1 MTATHRSG
9 TIATMRAPAW
19 SAIVAG
25 VALAA
30 AAPATAGP
38 PDARLWEQAEADFEA
53 GRFAEALAAF
63 ETLYQLNPQ
72 PELLFAMGR
81 CHQQLGDCARAT
93 ARFRAFLA
101 TGPDP
106 AARQAAEARMLAC
119 APDAP
124 PPTPI
129 DAAPIDDGPAP
140 ALPLPVAEAAPRPR
154 RTLTLGLAGAGVA
167 AGAVAITLEV
177 MGRAALDASTAQGAA
192 GDRAGRDAEYDRA
205 QRLHVGAQV
214 GAVVGVGCVTAAA
227 VLWWR
232 GPAARP
238 AVALVPRRDGGAV
251 VWSGA
256 F

>member
-1 MTATHRSG
+1 
-9 TIATMRAPAW
+9 MRASAW
-19 SAIVAG
+19 AAIVAG

-30 AAPATAGP
+30 TPAIAGP
-38 PDARLWEQAEADFEA
+38 PDAGLWKQAEADFEA

-63 ETLYQLNPQ
+63 ETLYQLKPQ

-81 CHQQLGDCARAT
+81 CHQQLGDCVRAT
-93 ARFRAFLA
+93 ERFRAFLA

-106 AARQAAEARMLAC
+106 AARDAAEARMAAC
-119 APDAP
+119 AP
-124 PPTPI
+124 
-129 DAAPIDDGPAP
+129 AAPIDAPPTGGEVAPGPAP
-140 ALPLPVAEAAPRPR
+140 SQPATEAAPRPR
-154 RTLTLGLAGAGVA
+154 RGVMLGLAGAGVA

-177 MGRAALDASTAQGAA
+177 MGRRALDASTAAGAA
-192 GDRAGRDAEYDRA
+192 GDRVGRDGEYDRA

-214 GAVVGVGCVTAAA
+214 GGVVAVGCVAAAA

-232 GPAARP
+232 RPTARP
-238 AVALVPRRDGGAV
+238 QLALVPRHDGGAV

>member
-1 MTATHRSG
+1 
-9 TIATMRAPAW
+9 MRASAW
-19 SAIVAG
+19 AAIVAG

-30 AAPATAGP
+30 AAPVTAGP
-38 PDARLWEQAEADFEA
+38 PDAGLWKQAEADFEA

-63 ETLYQLNPQ
+63 ETLYQLSPQ

-93 ARFRAFLA
+93 ERFRAFLA

-106 AARQAAEARMLAC
+106 AARQAAEARMAAC
-119 APDAP
+119 APVA
-124 PPTPI
+124 PI
-129 DAAPIDDGPAP
+129 DAPIGGEVVPAP
-140 ALPLPVAEAAPRPR
+140 APSPPLAEAAPRPR
-154 RTLTLGLAGAGVA
+154 RGVVLGLAGAGIA

-177 MGRAALDASTAQGAA
+177 MGRDALDASAARGAA

-214 GAVVGVGCVTAAA
+214 GGVVAVGCVTAAA

-232 GPAARP
+232 RPAARP